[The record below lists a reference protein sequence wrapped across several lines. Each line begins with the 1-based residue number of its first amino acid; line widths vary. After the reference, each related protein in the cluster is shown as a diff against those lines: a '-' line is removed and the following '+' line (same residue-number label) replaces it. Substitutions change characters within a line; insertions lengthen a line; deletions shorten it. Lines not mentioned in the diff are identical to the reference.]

1 MAFMMEGWVSLYR
14 REHPEER
21 FDLDLRGTRFAP
33 AALASGESALAP
45 MGALFT
51 PPQLEAYRAAAGH
64 DPVAFR
70 VAHASLNE
78 AALSGPLAVFVH
90 AANPIASISTA
101 DLARVYSGKAT
112 RWGDLGM
119 EGEWAARSIGITGV
133 APGTALAYEFA
144 GAVMDGGVFSSRLTG
159 LPQSAQVVEWVSA
172 HPHGMGFAAAMRAT
186 PAVRVVPVAARAGE
200 AAVAPTVESISSG
213 RYPLD
218 RHLFIYARRPLSPL
232 ARRFIGIALSPEG
245 QAIVAA
251 SPQGYLPL
259 SAREVAAERA
269 KLEAMNEDSGR
280 FKPGF
285 TRMP

>member
-1 MAFMMEGWVSLYR
+1 
-14 REHPEER
+14 
-21 FDLDLRGTRFAP
+21 
-33 AALASGESALAP
+33 

-64 DPVAFR
+64 DPVSFR

-78 AALSGPLAVFVH
+78 TALSGPLAVFVH
-90 AANPIASISTA
+90 SANPIASVSLA

-119 EGEWAARSIGITGV
+119 EGVWAARPIEIAGV

-144 GAVMDGGVFSSRLTG
+144 AAVMEGGAFPSRLAG
-159 LPQSAQVVEWVSA
+159 LPQSAQVVEWVAA
-172 HPHGMGFAAAMRAT
+172 HPHGVGFAAAMRAT

-200 AAVAPTVESISSG
+200 PGIAPTAQSISSG

-218 RHLFIYARRPLSPL
+218 RHLFIYARRPLSSF
-232 ARRFIGIALSPEG
+232 ARRFVGIALSPEG
-245 QAIVAA
+245 QAVVAA

-259 SAREVAAERA
+259 SAREVVAERA

-280 FKPGF
+280 LQPGF
-285 TRMP
+285 IRMP